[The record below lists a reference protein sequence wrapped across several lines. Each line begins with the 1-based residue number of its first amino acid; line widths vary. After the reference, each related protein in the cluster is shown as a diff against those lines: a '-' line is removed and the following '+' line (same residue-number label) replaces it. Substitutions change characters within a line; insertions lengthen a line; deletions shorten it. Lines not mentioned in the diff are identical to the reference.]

1 MNELQ
6 SYFVQYIKEYISI
19 LTKDKEEFFISLCD
33 IEEDLLEQMDVSDL
47 KDYEVVMI
55 GKRNYAEA
63 ICLRNNIEVKK
74 IVLLSGDGVKHID
87 SLKDFNEYSVLNEN
101 RSIIWECLEKVFDI
115 GLEKEVRGFLEAIID
130 QGEISLWEL
139 LQYIGESI
147 EKDRITPRKLN
158 QNLPKLEIWK
168 SNEKKF
174 LTKRKIGRLI
184 RLSKYAVIEKRLTK
198 AVTEGKVRKPAW
210 ERIITNSLAQGSVQ
224 KILENIYF
232 EDAQE
237 WLKYSIRTRA
247 DDRAEEINVV
257 SESWH
262 GFSYEYIIK
271 EHAQKE
277 ITEIETEWLTHKNEE
292 DADVDL
298 DWGYYGTLEENA
310 DLYESQ
316 KKGILEELEKI
327 ILILP
332 ASEKEEL
339 KSKVENFWGSFED
352 AWNDIIKIT
361 PMCLDKFCRRAEEY
375 TTKYMELLSTILTH
389 QRIRGAVSGM
399 CLVERLQTIFCEI
412 NSDRIRMPYYHPICV
427 FYYMCVRKLYAEA
440 VNKSQFYEGDVGVI
454 QESIQAELIQKIG
467 MQFPINIISL
477 SEKEKLRYALDHTT
491 VWQSGAVEFINID
504 EGLAYSVLDF
514 KVVQK
519 QIIDY
524 IYKHPFLSAIT
535 VALIDISDLQGIEQL
550 AKRIDQL
557 SGEDDCNI
565 GRIDF
570 LILAAKEE
578 ELKKR
583 LSQIW
588 ETFEFKEMIRF
599 RFGKNSYSEGNGYD
613 LKRIVEEADLTI
625 IADSSIL
632 YQEPRRERVRSGG
645 SAILNRLEKLNLK
658 EQIQNYFENGYSD
671 ISVMWASLQQAAES
685 RDAGMWKWK
694 SREIDNKTLAF
705 CNQIVEEYADK
716 EVIALS
722 SNKSIL
728 SEIFMSENMHAYCR
742 KYNGKTITMISL
754 AGYNR
759 EERLSKSGEAQIS
772 YSLNGF
778 YETALDL
785 QEVSKKLFASISDI
799 QLDFYYKEKE
809 MHCSCS
815 IKNEEIEEAREVD
828 SNWQEKCSKLLQWQ
842 IGDFLRED
850 NIFSDY
856 CGELLLNQWYD
867 QADSLPA
874 VLMVERLR
882 KGGTIQLHFDSK
894 QGGQE
899 KKQDKGMDSLE
910 AINIHEMIRFV
921 MNKEAIDENSISYF
935 LTRYGKE
942 LLDKVLSCDKEYSL
956 LGEEER
962 SRLMK
967 IYERTKEN

>member
-19 LTKDKEEFFISLCD
+19 LTKGKEEFFISLCD
-33 IEEDLLEQMDVSDL
+33 IEEDLLEQMDISDL
-47 KDYEVVMI
+47 KDYEVVVI

-74 IVLLSGDGVKHID
+74 IVLLSGEGVKHID

-101 RSIIWECLEKVFDI
+101 RSIIWECLEKVFGI
-115 GLEKEVRGFLEAIID
+115 RLKREVRRFLEAIID

-139 LQYIGESI
+139 LQYLNESM
-147 EKDRITPRKLN
+147 EKDGITPRKLN
-158 QNLPKLEIWK
+158 QNLPMLEIWK
-168 SNEKKF
+168 SSEKKF

-198 AVTEGKVRKPAW
+198 AVMEGEVQKPAW

-224 KILENIYF
+224 KILEGIYY

-237 WLKYSIRTRA
+237 WLRYSIRTGVN
-247 DDRAEEINVV
+247 DRTEEINLT

-262 GFSYEYIIK
+262 GFSYEYKIK
-271 EHAQKE
+271 EHVQKE
-277 ITEIETEWLTHKNEE
+277 IPEIETEWLTYKNEE

-298 DWGYYGTLEENA
+298 DWGYYRTLEKNT
-310 DLYESQ
+310 DLYKSQ
-316 KKGILEELEKI
+316 KNGILEELEKI
-327 ILILP
+327 MLP

-339 KSKVENFWGSFED
+339 KTKIESFWRSFED

-361 PMCLDKFCRRAEEY
+361 PMCLDKFCKIAEEY
-375 TTKYMELLSTILTH
+375 TTKYMELLSAILVQ

-399 CLVERLQTIFCEI
+399 CLVERLQTILCEV
-412 NSDRIRMPYYHPICV
+412 SADKIRMPYYHPICV
-427 FYYMCVRKLYAEA
+427 FYYMCVRKLYIEA
-440 VNKSQFYEGDVGVI
+440 VYKSQFYEGDVGVI

-477 SEKEKLRYALDHTT
+477 SEKQRYALDHTT
-491 VWQSGAVEFINID
+491 VWQSRAVEFINID

-524 IYKHPFLSAIT
+524 IHKHPFLSTIT
-535 VALIDISDLQGIEQL
+535 VAFIDISDLQGIEQM
-550 AKRIDQL
+550 AKRINQL
-557 SGEDDCNI
+557 AGEDDCNI

-570 LILAAKEE
+570 LIVSAKEE

-632 YQEPRRERVRSGG
+632 YQEPRRERVRNGNN
-645 SAILNRLEKLNLK
+645 AILNRLEKIDLK

-705 CNQIVEEYADK
+705 CNQIVEQYADK

-759 EERLSKSGEAQIS
+759 EERLSKNGEAQIS

-799 QLDFYYKEKE
+799 QLEFYYKDKE
-809 MHCSCS
+809 MHCNCS
-815 IKNEEIEEAREVD
+815 IKNEEIEEALEVD
-828 SNWQEKCSKLLQWQ
+828 GDWKERCSKLLQWQ

-850 NIFSDY
+850 NIFSNY

-867 QADSLPA
+867 QANSLPA

-882 KGGTIQLHFDSK
+882 KGGKIKLHFDLK
-894 QGGQE
+894 RGWKE
-899 KKQDKGMDSLE
+899 KNQDKGTDSLE
-910 AINIHEMIRFV
+910 AITIHEMIRFV
-921 MNKEAIDENSISYF
+921 MDKEVIDENSISHF
-935 LTRYGKE
+935 LARYGKE
-942 LLDKVLSCDKEYSL
+942 LLDKVLCCDKEYSL

-962 SRLMK
+962 SKLRK
-967 IYERTKEN
+967 IHERTKEN

>member
-6 SYFVQYIKEYISI
+6 SCFVQYIKEYISI
-19 LTKDKEEFFISLCD
+19 LTKGKEEFFISLCD
-33 IEEDLLEQMDVSDL
+33 IEEDLLEQIDVSEL
-47 KDYEVVMI
+47 KDYEVVVM

-63 ICLRNNIEVKK
+63 IRLRNDIDVKK
-74 IVLLSGDGVKHID
+74 IVLLSGEGVKHID

-101 RSIIWECLEKVFDI
+101 RSNIWECLEKAFDTKFN
-115 GLEKEVRGFLEAIID
+115 KEVKGFLEVIID

-139 LQYIGESI
+139 LQYLSESI
-147 EKDRITPRKLN
+147 EKDGITPRRLN
-158 QNLPKLEIWK
+158 QNLPMLEIWK

-174 LTKRKIGRLI
+174 LTKREISRMI

-198 AVTEGKVRKPAW
+198 AIMEGDIQKPTW

-224 KILENIYF
+224 KILEGIYF
-232 EDAQE
+232 EEAQE
-237 WLKYSIRTRA
+237 WLKFQVRTGTNV
-247 DDRAEEINVV
+247 RAEEVNAA

-262 GFSYEYIIK
+262 GFSYEYK
-271 EHAQKE
+271 VKGYTQKE
-277 ITEIETEWLTHKNEE
+277 VTEIEREWLTYKDEE
-292 DADVDL
+292 DSDVEL
-298 DWGYYGTLEENA
+298 DWGYYRPLEQNL
-310 DLYESQ
+310 DFYERQ
-316 KKGILEELEKI
+316 KNGILIELEK
-327 ILILP
+327 LILP
-332 ASEKEEL
+332 DLEKEEL
-339 KSKVENFWGSFED
+339 RVKIESFWESFKG
-352 AWNDIIKIT
+352 AWGEITRIT
-361 PMCLDKFCRRAEEY
+361 PICLDQFCRRAKEY
-375 TTKYMELLSTILTH
+375 ATKYMELLSLILTQ

-399 CLVERLQTIFCEI
+399 GLVERLQTIFCDI
-412 NSDRIRMPYYHPICV
+412 NTDKIRMPYYHPVCV
-427 FYYMCVRKLYAEA
+427 FYYMCVQKLYAE
-440 VNKSQFYEGDVGVI
+440 VLNKSRFYEVDVGGI
-454 QESIQAELIQKIG
+454 QKDIQAELAQKIG
-467 MQFPINIISL
+467 MQFPVNMISL
-477 SEKEKLRYALDHTT
+477 SEKEKQRYALDHST
-491 VWQSGAVEFINID
+491 VWQSGVVEFINID

-524 IYKHPFLSAIT
+524 IYKHPFLSAVT

-565 GRIDF
+565 GRVDF
-570 LILAAKEE
+570 LILSVKEE

-599 RFGKNSYSEGNGYD
+599 RFGKNSYSEGTGYD
-613 LKRIVEEADLTI
+613 LERIVKEADLTI

-632 YQEPRRERVRSGG
+632 YQEPRRERVRRGNN
-645 SAILNRLEKLNLK
+645 AISNRIEKIDLEK
-658 EQIQNYFENGYSD
+658 QIQNYFEKGYSD
-671 ISVMWASLQQAAES
+671 ISVMWATLQQAAEG

-694 SREIDNKTLAF
+694 SREIDNKTLGF
-705 CNQIVEEYADK
+705 CNQIVEEHADK

-728 SEIFMSENMHAYCR
+728 SEIFMSANMHAYCR
-742 KYNGKTITMISL
+742 KYNGKSITMISL

-759 EERLSKSGEAQIS
+759 GEKLSKNGEAQIS
-772 YSLNGF
+772 YSLNSF

-799 QLDFYYKEKE
+799 QLDFYYQNKE
-809 MHCSCS
+809 MHCNCS
-815 IKNEEIEEAREVD
+815 IKDEEIEEAREID
-828 SNWQEKCSKLLQWQ
+828 NDWQEKCSKLLKWQ

-850 NIFSDY
+850 NIFSNY

-874 VLMVERLR
+874 VLLVERLR
-882 KGGTIQLHFDSK
+882 KGGMIRLHYESRRGSK
-894 QGGQE
+894 E
-899 KKQDKGMDSLE
+899 KNQNKGLDSLE
-910 AINIHEMIRFV
+910 AITIHEMIRFV
-921 MNKEAIDENSISYF
+921 MGKEAIDESSVSYF
-935 LTRYGKE
+935 LRRYGKE
-942 LLDKVLSCDKEYSL
+942 LLDKVLCCDREYFL

-962 SRLMK
+962 GKLIK

>member
-6 SYFVQYIKEYISI
+6 SYFAQYVKEYISI
-19 LTKDKEEFFISLCD
+19 LTKGKEEFFISLCD
-33 IEEDLLEQMDVSDL
+33 IEEDLLEQMDVSGL
-47 KDYEVVMI
+47 KDYEAVVI
-55 GKRNYAEA
+55 EKRNYAKA

-74 IVLLSGDGVKHID
+74 IVLLSGEGVKHID

-101 RSIIWECLEKVFDI
+101 RSIIWECLEKVFGI
-115 GLEKEVRGFLEAIID
+115 KLKREVRKFLEVIID

-139 LQYIGESI
+139 LQYLSESI
-147 EKDRITPRKLN
+147 EKDGITARKLN
-158 QNLPKLEIWK
+158 QNLPMLEIWK
-168 SNEKKF
+168 SADKRF

-198 AVTEGKVRKPAW
+198 AVMQGEVQKSTW

-224 KILENIYF
+224 KILEGINF

-237 WLKYSIRTRA
+237 WLKYSIRSGA
-247 DDRAEEINVV
+247 NERAEEISVTP
-257 SESWH
+257 ESWH
-262 GFSYEYIIK
+262 GFSYEYK
-271 EHAQKE
+271 VKGHVQKE
-277 ITEIETEWLTHKNEE
+277 ITDIETEWLTHKNEE

-298 DWGYYGTLEENA
+298 DWGYYGTLGKNTE
-310 DLYESQ
+310 LYGRQ
-316 KKGILEELEKI
+316 KNGILEELEKI
-327 ILILP
+327 ILP

-339 KSKVENFWGSFED
+339 KTKIESFWRSFED
-352 AWNDIIKIT
+352 VWNEVIKIT
-361 PMCLDKFCRRAEEY
+361 PMCLNEFCRRAEEY
-375 TTKYMELLSTILTH
+375 TTKYMELLSSILAQ

-412 NSDRIRMPYYHPICV
+412 STDKIRMPYYHPICV
-427 FYYMCVRKLYAEA
+427 FYYMCVRKLYTEA
-440 VNKSQFYEGDVGVI
+440 MYKSQFYEGDVGVI

-524 IYKHPFLSAIT
+524 IYKHPFLSVIT
-535 VALIDISDLQGIEQL
+535 IALIDISDLQGIEQL

-557 SGEDDCNI
+557 AGEDDCNI

-570 LILAAKEE
+570 LILSAKEE

-599 RFGKNSYSEGNGYD
+599 RFGKNSYSEGNGYN

-632 YQEPRRERVRSGG
+632 YQEPRRERVRSG
-645 SAILNRLEKLNLK
+645 SNAILNRLEKLDLK
-658 EQIQNYFENGYSD
+658 EQIQNYFESGYSD

-694 SREIDNKTLAF
+694 SREIDNKTLGF
-705 CNQIVEEYADK
+705 CNRIVEEYADK

-799 QLDFYYKEKE
+799 QLDFYYKDKE
-809 MHCSCS
+809 MHCNCS

-828 SNWQEKCSKLLQWQ
+828 SDWQEKCSKLLQWQ

-850 NIFSDY
+850 NIFSNY

-882 KGGTIQLHFDSK
+882 KGGKIKLHFDQK
-894 QGGQE
+894 RGWQE
-899 KKQDKGMDSLE
+899 KNQNKGMDSLE
-910 AINIHEMIRFV
+910 AITIHEMIRFV
-921 MNKEAIDENSISYF
+921 MGKQVIDENSISHF

-942 LLDKVLSCDKEYSL
+942 LLDKVIYCDNEYSL

-962 SRLMK
+962 SKLMK
-967 IYERTKEN
+967 IHERTKEN

>member
-6 SYFVQYIKEYISI
+6 SCFVQYIKEYISV
-19 LTKDKEEFFISLCD
+19 LTKGKEEFFISLCD
-33 IEEDLLEQMDVSDL
+33 IEEDLLEQIDVSEL
-47 KDYEVVMI
+47 KDYEVVVM

-63 ICLRNNIEVKK
+63 IRLRNDIDVKK
-74 IVLLSGDGVKHID
+74 IVLLSGEGVKHID

-101 RSIIWECLEKVFDI
+101 RSNIWECLEKAFDTKFN
-115 GLEKEVRGFLEAIID
+115 KEVKGFLEVIID

-139 LQYIGESI
+139 LQYLSESI
-147 EKDRITPRKLN
+147 EKDGITPRRLN
-158 QNLPKLEIWK
+158 QNLPMLEIWK

-174 LTKRKIGRLI
+174 LTKREISRMI

-198 AVTEGKVRKPAW
+198 AIMEGDIQKPTW

-224 KILENIYF
+224 KILEGIYF
-232 EDAQE
+232 EEAQE
-237 WLKYSIRTRA
+237 WLKFQVRTGTNV
-247 DDRAEEINVV
+247 RAEEVNAA

-262 GFSYEYIIK
+262 GFSYEYK
-271 EHAQKE
+271 VKGYTQKE
-277 ITEIETEWLTHKNEE
+277 VTEIEREWLTYKDEE
-292 DADVDL
+292 DSDVDL
-298 DWGYYGTLEENA
+298 DWGYYRPLEQNL
-310 DLYESQ
+310 DSYERQ
-316 KKGILEELEKI
+316 KDGILIELEK
-327 ILILP
+327 LILP
-332 ASEKEEL
+332 DLEKEEL
-339 KSKVENFWGSFED
+339 RVKIESFWESFKG
-352 AWNDIIKIT
+352 AWGEITRIT
-361 PMCLDKFCRRAEEY
+361 PICLDQFCRRAKEY
-375 TTKYMELLSTILTH
+375 ATKYMELLSLILTQ

-399 CLVERLQTIFCEI
+399 VLVERLQTIFCDI
-412 NSDRIRMPYYHPICV
+412 NTDKIRMPYYHPVCV
-427 FYYMCVRKLYAEA
+427 FYYMCVQKLYAEV
-440 VNKSQFYEGDVGVI
+440 VNKSRFYEVDVGGI
-454 QESIQAELIQKIG
+454 QKDIQAELAQKIG
-467 MQFPINIISL
+467 MQFPINMISL
-477 SEKEKLRYALDHTT
+477 SENEKQRYALDHTT
-491 VWQSGAVEFINID
+491 VWQSGVVEFINID

-524 IYKHPFLSAIT
+524 IYKHPFLSAVT

-565 GRIDF
+565 GRVDF
-570 LILAAKEE
+570 LILSVKEE

-599 RFGKNSYSEGNGYD
+599 RFGKNSYSERTGYD
-613 LKRIVEEADLTI
+613 LERIVKEADLTI

-632 YQEPRRERVRSGG
+632 YQEPRRERVRRGNN
-645 SAILNRLEKLNLK
+645 AILNRIEKIDLEK
-658 EQIQNYFENGYSD
+658 QIQNYFEKGYSD
-671 ISVMWASLQQAAES
+671 ISVMWATLQQAAEG

-694 SREIDNKTLAF
+694 SREIDNKTLGF
-705 CNQIVEEYADK
+705 CNQIVEEHADK

-728 SEIFMSENMHAYCR
+728 SEIFMSANMHAYCR
-742 KYNGKTITMISL
+742 KYNGKSITMISL

-759 EERLSKSGEAQIS
+759 GEKLSKNGEAQIS
-772 YSLNGF
+772 YSLNSF

-799 QLDFYYKEKE
+799 QLDFYYQNKE
-809 MHCSCS
+809 MHCNCS
-815 IKNEEIEEAREVD
+815 IKDEEIEEAREID
-828 SNWQEKCSKLLQWQ
+828 NDWQEKCSKLLKWQ

-850 NIFSDY
+850 NIFSNY

-874 VLMVERLR
+874 VLLVERLR
-882 KGGTIQLHFDSK
+882 KGGMIRLHYESRR
-894 QGGQE
+894 GLQE
-899 KKQDKGMDSLE
+899 KNQNKGLDSLE
-910 AINIHEMIRFV
+910 AITIHEMIRFV
-921 MNKEAIDENSISYF
+921 MGKEAIDESSVSYF
-935 LTRYGKE
+935 LRRYGKE
-942 LLDKVLSCDKEYSL
+942 LLDKVLCCDREYSL

-962 SRLMK
+962 GKLIK

>member
-19 LTKDKEEFFISLCD
+19 LTKGKEEFFISLCD

-47 KDYEVVMI
+47 IDYEVLVI
-55 GKRNYAEA
+55 GKRNYAKA

-74 IVLLSGDGVKHID
+74 IVLLSGEGVKHID

-101 RSIIWECLEKVFDI
+101 RSIIWECLKKVFGI
-115 GLEKEVRGFLEAIID
+115 ELEREVKGFLEVIID

-139 LQYIGESI
+139 LQYLSESI
-147 EKDRITPRKLN
+147 EKDGITPRKLN
-158 QNLPKLEIWK
+158 QNLPMLEIWK
-168 SNEKKF
+168 SAEKKF

-198 AVTEGKVRKPAW
+198 AVMEGEVQKSTW
-210 ERIITNSLAQGSVQ
+210 ERIITSSLAQGSVQ
-224 KILENIYF
+224 KILESIYF

-237 WLKYSIRTRA
+237 WLKYSIRTGA
-247 DDRAEEINVV
+247 NDRAEEI
-257 SESWH
+257 STAPESWH
-262 GFSYEYIIK
+262 GFSYEYK
-271 EHAQKE
+271 VKGHVQKE
-277 ITEIETEWLTHKNEE
+277 ITKIETEWLTHKNEE

-298 DWGYYGTLEENA
+298 DWGYYGTLEKNT

-316 KKGILEELEKI
+316 KNGIMEELEKI
-327 ILILP
+327 ILP
-332 ASEKEEL
+332 ASEKEQL
-339 KSKVENFWGSFED
+339 KKKIESFWRSFKD

-361 PMCLDKFCRRAEEY
+361 PMCLDRFCSRAEEY
-375 TTKYMELLSTILTH
+375 TTKYLELLSTILAQ

-399 CLVERLQTIFCEI
+399 CLVERLQTILCEI
-412 NSDRIRMPYYHPICV
+412 SADKIRMPYYHPICV
-427 FYYMCVRKLYAEA
+427 FYYMCVRKLYTEA
-440 VNKSQFYEGDVGVI
+440 MYKSQFYEGDVGVI

-467 MQFPINIISL
+467 MQFPVNIISL
-477 SEKEKLRYALDHTT
+477 SEKQRYALDHTT
-491 VWQSGAVEFINID
+491 IWQSRAVEFINID

-557 SGEDDCNI
+557 AGEDNCNI

-570 LILAAKEE
+570 LILSAKEK

-599 RFGKNSYSEGNGYD
+599 RFGKNSYSEGNRYD

-632 YQEPRRERVRSGG
+632 YQEPRRERVRSGSG
-645 SAILNRLEKLNLK
+645 AILNRLEKLVLK

-694 SREIDNKTLAF
+694 SREIDNKTLSF
-705 CNQIVEEYADK
+705 CNQIVEEYGDK

-759 EERLSKSGEAQIS
+759 EERLPKSGEAQIS

-799 QLDFYYKEKE
+799 QLDFYYKDKE

-828 SNWQEKCSKLLQWQ
+828 NDWQEKCSRLLQWQ
-842 IGDFLRED
+842 TGDFIRED
-850 NIFSDY
+850 NIFSNY

-882 KGGTIQLHFDSK
+882 KGGKIKLHFDLK
-894 QGGQE
+894 QGWQE
-899 KKQDKGMDSLE
+899 KNQDKGMDSLE
-910 AINIHEMIRFV
+910 AITIHEMIRFV
-921 MNKEAIDENSISYF
+921 MGKEAIDENSISHF

-962 SRLMK
+962 SKLTK
-967 IYERTKEN
+967 IHERTKEN